1 MTAGV
6 VGALTLYALNTTRD
20 ITIGNVFFYILI
32 VDIGHLILWL
42 FFGRYEFVTVLG
54 TAIAAASFAIWLVH
68 DIQTLMAG
76 KRRSIDIDD
85 YIFGAIIIYQDV
97 VEIFIKI
104 LQLMGEKKDDDED
117 KKNKKK

>member
-1 MTAGV
+1 VTV
-6 VGALTLYALNTTRD
+6 VGTSIAGLTVAL
-20 ITIGNVFFYILI
+20 
-32 VDIGHLILWL
+32 
-42 FFGRYEFVTVLG
+42 
-54 TAIAAASFAIWLVH
+54 WLVH

-85 YIFGAIIIYQDV
+85 YIFGAIIIYQDI

-104 LQLMGEKKDDDED
+104 LQLMGDKKDDEEE

>member
-1 MTAGV
+1 MTV
-6 VGALTLYALNTTRD
+6 
-20 ITIGNVFFYILI
+20 I
-32 VDIGHLILWL
+32 
-42 FFGRYEFVTVLG
+42 G
-54 TAIAAASFAIWLVH
+54 TAIAAASFAVWLVH

-104 LQLMGEKKDDDED
+104 LQLMGEKKGDEEEE

>member
-1 MTAGV
+1 M
-6 VGALTLYALNTTRD
+6 
-20 ITIGNVFFYILI
+20 I
-32 VDIGHLILWL
+32 VDLGHLLLWL
-42 FFGRYEFVTVLG
+42 FFGRYEFVTVIG
-54 TAIAAASFAIWLVH
+54 TAIAAASFAVWLVH

-104 LQLMGEKKDDDED
+104 LQLMGEKKGDEEEE